1 MAYPLNIA
9 VADSEALTAVLYPG
23 AELYPSDTL
32 YPTNGLNIALAEELE
47 YSIITTTTG
56 GS

>member
-1 MAYPLNIA
+1 MAYPITIT
-9 VADSEALTAVLYPG
+9 VEDTESLTAQLYPG

-32 YPTNGLNIALAEELE
+32 YPTNGLNITIAEELE
-47 YSIITTTTG
+47 YSIIITTTG